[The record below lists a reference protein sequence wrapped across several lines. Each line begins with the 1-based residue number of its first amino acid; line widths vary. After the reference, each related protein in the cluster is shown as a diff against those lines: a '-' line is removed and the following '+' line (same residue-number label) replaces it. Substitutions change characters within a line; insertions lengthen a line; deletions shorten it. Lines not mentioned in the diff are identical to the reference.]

1 MRSSRTEGTQ
11 TAQEFPERLF
21 SLKWIVLVE
30 GYHVIYQLINPILNY
45 SAATTLANQ

>member
-1 MRSSRTEGTQ
+1 
-11 TAQEFPERLF
+11 
-21 SLKWIVLVE
+21 VE